1 MPNFVRRP
9 RGRSNNPRSS
19 GRRPNTNFR
28 SGGSGQ
34 IVSLGEG
41 GNSNSFS
48 RNRNGNRGNGN
59 AVKLF
64 EKYKT
69 LANDALSVGDII
81 LAENYFQH
89 ADHYARLLPPEP
101 TPRVKS
107 EENETDS
114 DSETESEVEKATK
127 ATAEE
132 NVASLESDTS
142 KSGSETTAAE

>member
-9 RGRSNNPRSS
+9 RGRSNNPRSN
-19 GRRPNTNFR
+19 GRRPNSNFR

-41 GNSNSFS
+41 GNKNSFS
-48 RNRNGNRGNGN
+48 RNRNGN

-69 LANDALSVGDII
+69 LANDALSVGEII

-101 TPRVKS
+101 APVVKS
-107 EENETDS
+107 EETETDS
-114 DSETESEVEKATK
+114 ATESEVEKVT
-127 ATAEE
+127 TEE
-132 NVASLESDTS
+132 NVASLESDTP
-142 KSGSETTAAE
+142 KSVSETATAK

>member
-9 RGRSNNPRSS
+9 RGRNNNPRSS

-101 TPRVKS
+101 TPVVKS
-107 EENETDS
+107 EETETDS
-114 DSETESEVEKATK
+114 ETEVEKATTEK
-127 ATAEE
+127 K
-132 NVASLESDTS
+132 VASLESDTP
-142 KSGSETTAAE
+142 KSASETAAAE

>member
-1 MPNFVRRP
+1 MPNFVRRS

-19 GRRPNTNFR
+19 GHRPKTNFR

-34 IVSLGEG
+34 VVSLGDG
-41 GNSNSFS
+41 GNNNSFS

-114 DSETESEVEKATK
+114 DSDSETESEVEKATK
-127 ATAEE
+127 ATPEE

-142 KSGSETTAAE
+142 KSGSES

>member
-9 RGRSNNPRSS
+9 RGRNNNPRSN
-19 GRRPNTNFR
+19 GRRPNSNFR
-28 SGGSGQ
+28 NGGTGQ

-41 GNSNSFS
+41 GNNNSFS

-64 EKYKT
+64 DKYKT

-101 TPRVKS
+101 APVTKS
-107 EENETDS
+107 D
-114 DSETESEVEKATK
+114 ETEADIETETVDTKVIEEKKIDSTKIDSTKVDSSKPAT
-127 ATAEE
+127 
-132 NVASLESDTS
+132 
-142 KSGSETTAAE
+142 

>member
-9 RGRSNNPRSS
+9 RGRNSNPRNN

-41 GNSNSFS
+41 GNNNSFS

-64 EKYKT
+64 DKYNT

-101 TPRVKS
+101 EPVVKS
-107 EENETDS
+107 QETETV
-114 DSETESEVEKATK
+114 SETESEVEKAT
-127 ATAEE
+127 TGE
-132 NVASLESDTS
+132 NVASLESETP
-142 KSGSETTAAE
+142 KSVSETTTVK

>member
-9 RGRSNNPRSS
+9 RGRNNNPRSS

-34 IVSLGEG
+34 IVSLGES
-41 GNSNSFS
+41 GNNNSFS

-59 AVKLF
+59 AFKLF

-101 TPRVKS
+101 APVVKS
-107 EENETDS
+107 EETEA
-114 DSETESEVEKATK
+114 DSETIETEFQVEKDT
-127 ATAEE
+127 TEE
-132 NVASLESDTS
+132 NATSLKSDTP
-142 KSGSETTAAE
+142 KSVSETAAAE

>member
-9 RGRSNNPRSS
+9 RGRSNNTRSN

-28 SGGSGQ
+28 SSGSGQ
-34 IVSLGEG
+34 VVSLGEG

-101 TPRVKS
+101 APVVKS
-107 EENETDS
+107 EETES
-114 DSETESEVEKATK
+114 DSQTIETESQVEKDAT
-127 ATAEE
+127 EE
-132 NVASLESDTS
+132 NAASLESDTP
-142 KSGSETTAAE
+142 KSVSETAAAE